1 MNKAYSDIELLLK
14 DVQSDIED
22 VLMNEVMDAVRD
34 VEMEHVRNDVFS
46 VYNPSIY
53 MRRSSGGIDDPE
65 NVKGTV
71 KNGVLTV
78 RNDTPFNTDYNSR
91 NKGIGLAYMIEE
103 GGNSEHD
110 YEYGFRSIEAP
121 FSQPRPFIQNT
132 IDELDRTDAIEKAL
146 QKGLKRHDIDLR

>member
-1 MNKAYSDIELLLK
+1 MNKTYSDIELLLK

-34 VEMEHVRNDVFS
+34 VEMEHVRDDVFS

-53 MRRSSGGIDDPE
+53 ERRSVGGIDEPE

-71 KNGVLTV
+71 KNGVLTI
-78 RNDTPFNTDYNSR
+78 RNDTPFNDDYGTR
-91 NKGIGLAYMIEE
+91 NEGIGLAYMIEE
-103 GGNSEHD
+103 GGNSQHD

-121 FSQPRPFIQNT
+121 FSQPRAFISNT
-132 IDELDRTDAIEKAL
+132 IDELDRTDVVEKAMK
-146 QKGLKRHDIDLR
+146 KGLKRHDIDLR